1 MKFSRKFGKR
11 ISDNR
16 IQQAPLVEGKTDEA
30 YLSEGWKRLDLSWPE
45 KEEGYFWKAGPF
57 TEGEDGTI
65 RPAWTKVKLPEQTKT
80 YSKLKVMLA
89 LTKLGIWR
97 GVREWLD

>member
-1 MKFSRKFGKR
+1 MKFSEKFGKR
-11 ISDNR
+11 LSNTT
-16 IQQAPLVEGKTDEA
+16 IQHAPLMDGWTEAEYLAAGWKKVDLTTPKPEDGWRWEVGPLVENENGIHYE
-30 YLSEGWKRLDLSWPE
+30 
-45 KEEGYFWKAGPF
+45 
-57 TEGEDGTI
+57 
-65 RPAWTKVKLPEQTKT
+65 WTKVKLPEQTKT